1 MSKELTIEDRI
12 SILLTTIFDEGVDK
26 YPQNFSKLIQRL
38 NEFYDT
44 NKVDIIN
51 YFTKVI
57 MYIPTKGTI
66 YSNALFNF
74 GKVDIINSIFKKLV
88 EELINNKN
96 CFIFMRTFIF
106 IFGLVHFGVLQNDQ
120 LITFIMENIGKKN
133 ENLLR
138 ILIRSIFL
146 IYRKSNEYHFLI
158 QSINVIYESNIIDK
172 NDEIL
177 RILHTYAN
185 NEENLENNANKFDG
199 FFIKEI
205 IDNENVNNT
214 NDINMVDASENK
226 FNEVDNI
233 FNELNGIN
241 YENIFCP
248 ELITRKYSKN
258 KATFL
263 DIYYELFLMNNIDAF
278 KDEPNEGCKYY
289 FFSLPDIYYNIKDK
303 EQNNNTLPYQFLI
316 DNITYASLDL
326 ILFPLWTKGDLC
338 YITNFVLFILTQN
351 KQFFKV
357 LISEDKEENIY
368 TKFLKEVISNTDL
381 LQGLSPFQIDNLI
394 FFLSQI
400 ITNVAD
406 AKEEILTQIQK
417 LLNNT
422 NNTLLYFTNSFY
434 EKISNIIKKDS
445 LPSEI
450 YFPNKETAPIKNESI
465 YNSSYFNE
473 ISSNVNRK
481 VPFNSFNNK
490 SLFENDEQNEV
501 LYTFIYCILSNKTN
515 SLSKIYDSIE
525 LYKDALRE
533 IINKNNNSNNQEQE
547 NDKMKTVL
555 KVIFDLYGNMPLYF
569 TYIIDLFAF
578 NNLLNNITIINFI
591 FTEKLFQKKENGL
604 ISNYYFLIN
613 NCVDNCYTMLKKFDD
628 DFQDLA
634 RSFSKVDETKR
645 KEMQLKME
653 FYDNE
658 VEKLKKQ
665 KDVICDK
672 ILEKFF
678 KMVEIS
684 EGLGGSEYKEFI
696 IKVIKDEFILFQT
709 RYKVSEEWNEKI
721 RNLMN

>member
-88 EELINNKN
+88 EELNNNKN

-133 ENLLR
+133 ENLLK

-185 NEENLENNANKFDG
+185 SEENLENNANKFDG

-205 IDNENVNNT
+205 TDNENANNT

-258 KATFL
+258 KPTFL

-303 EQNNNTLPYQFLI
+303 EQNNNTLPYQFII
-316 DNITYASLDL
+316 DNITYASFDL
-326 ILFPLWTKGDLC
+326 IFFPLWTKGDLC
-338 YITNFVLFILTQN
+338 YITNFVLFILSQN

-357 LISEDKEENIY
+357 LNSDNKEENIF
-368 TKFLKEVISNTDL
+368 TKFIINVISNLNL

-400 ITNVAD
+400 ISNVAD
-406 AKEEILTQIQK
+406 AKEEILIQMQK

-422 NNTLLYFTNSFY
+422 NNTLQYFTNSFY

-445 LPSEI
+445 LSSDI
-450 YFPNKETAPIKNESI
+450 YFPNKEITPIKNESI
-465 YNSSYFNE
+465 SNSSYFNE

-481 VPFNSFNNK
+481 VPFNSFTNK

-533 IINKNNNSNNQEQE
+533 IINKNNNNQEQE

-555 KVIFDLYGNMPLYF
+555 KVIFDLYGNLPLYF
-569 TYIIDLFAF
+569 SYIIDLFAF
-578 NNLLNNITIINFI
+578 NNLLNHITIINFI

-604 ISNYYFLIN
+604 IYNYYSLIN
-613 NCVDNCYTMLKKFDD
+613 NCVENCYTMLKKFDD
-628 DFQDLA
+628 DFQNLA
-634 RSFSKVDETKR
+634 RSFSKVDETQR
-645 KEMQLKME
+645 KEMQIKME

-696 IKVIKDEFILFQT
+696 VKVIKDEFILFQT

>member
-1 MSKELTIEDRI
+1 MSKELSIEDRI
-12 SILLTTIFDEGVDK
+12 SILLTTILDEGVDK

-66 YSNALFNF
+66 YSNALYNF
-74 GKVDIINSIFKKLV
+74 GKVDIINNIFKKLV
-88 EELINNKN
+88 EELNNNKN
-96 CFIFMRTFIF
+96 SFIFIRSFIF
-106 IFGLVHFGVLQNDQ
+106 IFGLIHFGVLQNDQ
-120 LITFIMENIGKKN
+120 LINFIMENVGKKN
-133 ENLLR
+133 ENLLK
-138 ILIRSIFL
+138 ILINSIFL
-146 IYRKSNEYHFLI
+146 IYRKNNEYQFLI

-177 RILHTYAN
+177 KILHSYAN
-185 NEENLENNANKFDG
+185 SEEISENNLNKFDG

-205 IDNENVNNT
+205 LENENNNNT
-214 NDINMVDASENK
+214 NDINMVDANENK

-233 FNELNGIN
+233 FNELNNIN

-248 ELITRKYSKN
+248 NLITRKYSEK

-303 EQNNNTLPYQFLI
+303 EQNNNTLPYQFII
-316 DNITYASLDL
+316 DNITYASFDL
-326 ILFPLWTKGDLC
+326 IFFPLWTKGDLC
-338 YITNFVLFILTQN
+338 YITNFVLFILSQN

-357 LISEDKEENIY
+357 LNTDNKEENIF
-368 TKFLKEVISNTDL
+368 TKFIINVISNLNL

-400 ITNVAD
+400 ISNVAD
-406 AKEEILTQIQK
+406 AKEEILIQMQK

-422 NNTLLYFTNSFY
+422 NNTLQYFTNSFY

-445 LPSEI
+445 LSSDI
-450 YFPNKETAPIKNESI
+450 YFPNKEITPIKNESI
-465 YNSSYFNE
+465 SNSSYFNE

-481 VPFNSFNNK
+481 VPFNSFTNK
-490 SLFENDEQNEV
+490 SLFDNDEQNEV

-533 IINKNNNSNNQEQE
+533 IINKNNSNQEQE

-555 KVIFDLYGNMPLYF
+555 KVIFDLYGNLPLYF
-569 TYIIDLFAF
+569 SYIIDLFAF
-578 NNLLNNITIINFI
+578 NNLLNHITIINFI

-604 ISNYYFLIN
+604 IYNYYFLIN
-613 NCVDNCYTMLKKFDD
+613 NCVENCYTMLKKFDD
-628 DFQDLA
+628 DFQNLA
-634 RSFSKVDETKR
+634 RSFSKVDETQR
-645 KEMQLKME
+645 KEMQIKME

-696 IKVIKDEFILFQT
+696 VKVIKDEFILFQT
-709 RYKVSEEWNEKI
+709 RYKVSEEWNEKV

>member
-1 MSKELTIEDRI
+1 M
-12 SILLTTIFDEGVDK
+12 
-26 YPQNFSKLIQRL
+26 
-38 NEFYDT
+38 
-44 NKVDIIN
+44 
-51 YFTKVI
+51 
-57 MYIPTKGTI
+57 
-66 YSNALFNF
+66 
-74 GKVDIINSIFKKLV
+74 
-88 EELINNKN
+88 
-96 CFIFMRTFIF
+96 
-106 IFGLVHFGVLQNDQ
+106 QNDQ
-120 LITFIMENIGKKN
+120 LITFITEIIGKKN

-185 NEENLENNANKFDG
+185 SEENLENNANKFDG

-205 IDNENVNNT
+205 TDNENVNNT

-258 KATFL
+258 KPTFL

-338 YITNFVLFILTQN
+338 YITNFVLFILSQN

-357 LISEDKEENIY
+357 LISDDKEENIY
-368 TKFLKEVISNTDL
+368 TKFLKEVVSNIDL

-417 LLNNT
+417 LLNST

-445 LPSEI
+445 LSSEI

-533 IINKNNNSNNQEQE
+533 IINKNNNTNNQEQE

>member
-1 MSKELTIEDRI
+1 MSKELSIEDRI
-12 SILLTTIFDEGVDK
+12 SILLTTILDEGVGK

-66 YSNALFNF
+66 YSNALYNF
-74 GKVDIINSIFKKLV
+74 GKVDIINNIFKKLV
-88 EELINNKN
+88 EELNNNKN
-96 CFIFMRTFIF
+96 SFIFIRSFIF
-106 IFGLVHFGVLQNDQ
+106 IFGLIHFGVLQNDQ
-120 LITFIMENIGKKN
+120 LINFIMENVGKKN
-133 ENLLR
+133 ENLLK
-138 ILIRSIFL
+138 ILINSIFL
-146 IYRKSNEYHFLI
+146 IYRKNNEYQFLI

-177 RILHTYAN
+177 KILHTYAN
-185 NEENLENNANKFDG
+185 SEEISENNLNKFDG

-205 IDNENVNNT
+205 LENENNNNT
-214 NDINMVDASENK
+214 NDINMVDANENK

-233 FNELNGIN
+233 FNELNNIN

-248 ELITRKYSKN
+248 NLITRKYSEK
-258 KATFL
+258 KATFF

-303 EQNNNTLPYQFLI
+303 EQNNNTLPYQFII
-316 DNITYASLDL
+316 DNITYASFDL
-326 ILFPLWTKGDLC
+326 IFFPLWTKGDLC
-338 YITNFVLFILTQN
+338 YITNFVLFILSQN

-357 LISEDKEENIY
+357 LNSDNKEENIF
-368 TKFLKEVISNTDL
+368 TKFIINVISNLNL

-400 ITNVAD
+400 ISNVAD
-406 AKEEILTQIQK
+406 AKEEILIQMQK

-422 NNTLLYFTNSFY
+422 NNTLQYFTNSFY

-445 LPSEI
+445 LSSDI
-450 YFPNKETAPIKNESI
+450 YFPNKEITPIKNESI
-465 YNSSYFNE
+465 SNSSYFNE

-481 VPFNSFNNK
+481 VPFNSFTNK
-490 SLFENDEQNEV
+490 SLFDNDEQNEV

-533 IINKNNNSNNQEQE
+533 IINKNNNNQEQE

-569 TYIIDLFAF
+569 SYIIDLFAF
-578 NNLLNNITIINFI
+578 NNLLNHITIINFI

-604 ISNYYFLIN
+604 IYNYYFLIN
-613 NCVDNCYTMLKKFDD
+613 NCVENCYTMLKKFDD
-628 DFQDLA
+628 DFQNLA
-634 RSFSKVDETKR
+634 RSFSKVDETQR
-645 KEMQLKME
+645 KEMQIKME

-696 IKVIKDEFILFQT
+696 VKVIKDVFILFRT

>member
-1 MSKELTIEDRI
+1 MSKELSIEDRI
-12 SILLTTIFDEGVDK
+12 SILLTTILDEGVDK

-66 YSNALFNF
+66 YSNALYNF
-74 GKVDIINSIFKKLV
+74 GKVDIINNIFKKLV
-88 EELINNKN
+88 EELNNNKN
-96 CFIFMRTFIF
+96 SFIFIRSFIF
-106 IFGLVHFGVLQNDQ
+106 IFGLIHFGVLQNDQ
-120 LITFIMENIGKKN
+120 LINFIMENVGKKN
-133 ENLLR
+133 ENLLK
-138 ILIRSIFL
+138 ILINSIFL
-146 IYRKSNEYHFLI
+146 IYRKNNEYQFLI

-177 RILHTYAN
+177 KILHSYAN
-185 NEENLENNANKFDG
+185 SEEIGENNLNKFDG

-205 IDNENVNNT
+205 LENENNNNT
-214 NDINMVDASENK
+214 NDINMVDANENK

-233 FNELNGIN
+233 FNELNNIN

-248 ELITRKYSKN
+248 ALITRKYSEK
-258 KATFL
+258 KATFF

-303 EQNNNTLPYQFLI
+303 EQNNNTLPYQFII
-316 DNITYASLDL
+316 DNITYASFDL
-326 ILFPLWTKGDLC
+326 IFFPLWTKGDLC
-338 YITNFVLFILTQN
+338 YITNFVLFILSQN

-357 LISEDKEENIY
+357 LNSDNKEENIF
-368 TKFLKEVISNTDL
+368 TKFIINVISNLNL

-400 ITNVAD
+400 ISNVAD
-406 AKEEILTQIQK
+406 AKEEILIQMQK

-422 NNTLLYFTNSFY
+422 NNTLQYFTNSFY

-445 LPSEI
+445 LSSDI
-450 YFPNKETAPIKNESI
+450 YFPNKEITPIKNESI
-465 YNSSYFNE
+465 SNSSYFNE

-481 VPFNSFNNK
+481 VPFNSFTNK
-490 SLFENDEQNEV
+490 SLFDNDEQNEV

-533 IINKNNNSNNQEQE
+533 IINKNNSNQEQE

-555 KVIFDLYGNMPLYF
+555 KVIFDLYGNLPLYF
-569 TYIIDLFAF
+569 SYIIDLFAF
-578 NNLLNNITIINFI
+578 NNLLNHITIINFI

-604 ISNYYFLIN
+604 IYNYYFLIN
-613 NCVDNCYTMLKKFDD
+613 NCVENCYTMLKKFDD
-628 DFQDLA
+628 DFQNLA
-634 RSFSKVDETKR
+634 RSFSKVDETQR
-645 KEMQLKME
+645 KEMQIKME

-696 IKVIKDEFILFQT
+696 VKVIKDEFILFQT
-709 RYKVSEEWNEKI
+709 RYKVSEEWNEKV

>member
-1 MSKELTIEDRI
+1 MSKELSIEDRI
-12 SILLTTIFDEGVDK
+12 SILLTTILDEGVDK

-66 YSNALFNF
+66 YSNALYNF
-74 GKVDIINSIFKKLV
+74 GKVDIINNIFKKLV
-88 EELINNKN
+88 EELNNNKN
-96 CFIFMRTFIF
+96 SFIFIRSFIF
-106 IFGLVHFGVLQNDQ
+106 IFGLIHFGVLQNDQ
-120 LITFIMENIGKKN
+120 LINFIMENIGKKN
-133 ENLLR
+133 ENLLK
-138 ILIRSIFL
+138 ILINSIFL
-146 IYRKSNEYHFLI
+146 IYRKNNEYQFLI

-177 RILHTYAN
+177 KILHSYAN
-185 NEENLENNANKFDG
+185 SEEISENNLNKFDG

-205 IDNENVNNT
+205 LENENNINNT
-214 NDINMVDASENK
+214 NDINMVDANENK

-233 FNELNGIN
+233 FNELNNIN

-248 ELITRKYSKN
+248 NLITRKYSEK
-258 KATFL
+258 KATFF

-303 EQNNNTLPYQFLI
+303 EQNNNTLPYQFII
-316 DNITYASLDL
+316 DNLTYASFDL
-326 ILFPLWTKGDLC
+326 IFFPLWTKGDLC
-338 YITNFVLFILTQN
+338 YITNFVLFILSQN

-357 LISEDKEENIY
+357 LNSDNKEENIF
-368 TKFLKEVISNTDL
+368 TKFIINVISNLNL

-400 ITNVAD
+400 ISNVAD
-406 AKEEILTQIQK
+406 AKEEILIQMQK

-422 NNTLLYFTNSFY
+422 NNTLQYFTNSFY

-445 LPSEI
+445 LSSDI
-450 YFPNKETAPIKNESI
+450 YFPNKEITPIKNESI
-465 YNSSYFNE
+465 SNSSYFNE

-481 VPFNSFNNK
+481 VPFNSFTNK
-490 SLFENDEQNEV
+490 SLFDNDEQNEV

-533 IINKNNNSNNQEQE
+533 IINKNNSNQEQE

-555 KVIFDLYGNMPLYF
+555 KVIFDLYGNLPLYF
-569 TYIIDLFAF
+569 SYIIDLFAF
-578 NNLLNNITIINFI
+578 NNLLNHITIINFI

-604 ISNYYFLIN
+604 IYNYYFLIN
-613 NCVDNCYTMLKKFDD
+613 NCVENCYTMLKKFDD
-628 DFQDLA
+628 DFQNLA
-634 RSFSKVDETKR
+634 RSFSKVDETQR
-645 KEMQLKME
+645 KEMQIKME

-696 IKVIKDEFILFQT
+696 VKVIKDEFILFQT
-709 RYKVSEEWNEKI
+709 RYKVSEEWNEKV

>member
-66 YSNALFNF
+66 YSNALYNF
-74 GKVDIINSIFKKLV
+74 GKVDIINNIFKKLV
-88 EELINNKN
+88 D
-96 CFIFMRTFIF
+96 
-106 IFGLVHFGVLQNDQ
+106 VHFGVLQNDQ

-133 ENLLR
+133 ENLLK
-138 ILIRSIFL
+138 ILVRSIFL

-185 NEENLENNANKFDG
+185 SEENLENNVNKFDG

-205 IDNENVNNT
+205 TDKENANNT

-357 LISEDKEENIY
+357 LISDDKEENIY
-368 TKFLKEVISNTDL
+368 TKFLKEVVSNIDL

-445 LPSEI
+445 LSSEI
-450 YFPNKETAPIKNESI
+450 YFPNKEIAPIKNESI

-665 KDVICDK
+665 KDIICDK